1 MKKHLILLITIF
13 YHFSTYAQEEEASA
27 AFDFWVGKW
36 TLTWD
41 EGNGSIGKATNNIV
55 KILDDKVIQENFEI
69 LEGAQKGFKG
79 TSISVYNPKT
89 KQWHQAW
96 ADNQGSYFDFTGA
109 IEGDKKIFKTRMIE
123 KEGKKI
129 IRRMVFYNIQKE
141 RMTWDWEGSE
151 DGGKSWKLLW
161 RINYKKVNE

>member
-1 MKKHLILLITIF
+1 MKKHLIILIIIF
-13 YHFSTYAQEEEASA
+13 YSFPTYAQEEPSA

-36 TLTWD
+36 ALTWD
-41 EGNGSIGKATNNIV
+41 EGNGGVGKATNNIV

-89 KQWHQAW
+89 QSWHQAW
-96 ADNQGSYFDFTGA
+96 ADSQGSYFDFVGE
-109 IEGDKKIFKTRMIE
+109 IEGDKKIFKTRMVE
-123 KEGKKI
+123 KDGKKI
-129 IRRMVFYNIQKE
+129 IRRMVFHDIRQDG
-141 RMTWDWEGSE
+141 MTWDWESSD

-161 RINYKKVNE
+161 HINYKKVNE

>member
-1 MKKHLILLITIF
+1 MKKYLILFITIF
-13 YHFSTYAQEEEASA
+13 NYFSTYAQEEGAA
-27 AFDFWVGKW
+27 TAFDFWVGKW
-36 TLTWD
+36 ALTWD
-41 EGNGSIGKATNNIV
+41 EGNGSVGKATNNIV
-55 KILDDKVIQENFEI
+55 KILDDKVIQENFEV

-96 ADNQGSYFDFTGA
+96 ADNQGSYFDFTGD
-109 IEGDKKIFKTRMIE
+109 IEGDKKIFKTRTIE

-129 IRRMVFYNIQKE
+129 TQRMVFYNIQKE
-141 RMTWDWEGSE
+141 RMTWDWESSS
-151 DGGKSWKLLW
+151 DGGESWKLLW